1 MGGKRLTIEGSVTD
15 ANEWGVAPQLAAE
28 LTNLGW
34 TRDAAVG
41 MGALQ
46 PARRGTNLVLVRP
59 PAPAWA
65 GPALAGILEGAAE
78 RGGRTICLAAPA
90 MVPVLGA
97 LVARL
102 ALAAGLRH
110 ETALGP
116 ARAARRLRADEV
128 DVLVCSPATA
138 LTLQGRSALA
148 PERAAALVL
157 AWPDGWDADEALTL
171 LLNDLPREAQR
182 VVLTADPA
190 EVDSLVER
198 YARRAAVLAEA
209 PLPEDA
215 TAPTAIRTVPT
226 PWSGR
231 AATIAALLEATDPD
245 GAMVWTADN
254 ADHLLLTAALGGTL
268 PLVTRG
274 PASPQVIC
282 YDLPDPVTLAG
293 FGAAAT
299 VTLLV
304 APGTESFVS
313 RLAPIRRPIALSATT
328 AGLVER
334 DAGRRAEV
342 AEAMNHAGVDAAL
355 YALAPLFERHE
366 PQQVAAAC
374 FALWRDASR
383 AVIAPV
389 REAAPVR
396 SATQVGAGA
405 AMAKLWV
412 GAGKKD
418 EATPGDLVAVLV
430 KEVGLDRTLIGR
442 IELRDTFALV
452 EVPVSDAE
460 RIAKAL
466 TGLTIRRRKLVARV
480 DRGIPARSGPRK

>member
-1 MGGKRLTIEGSVTD
+1 MTDVTD
-15 ANEWGVAPQLAAE
+15 WGVAPELASE

-41 MGALQ
+41 TGGLH

-65 GPALAGILEGAAE
+65 GPALAGVLEGAAE

-102 ALAAGLRH
+102 AHSAGLRH

-148 PERAAALVL
+148 LDRAAALVL

-171 LLNDLPREAQR
+171 LINDLPRDAQR
-182 VVLTADPA
+182 VVLTSDAGQ
-190 EVDSLVER
+190 VDLLVER
-198 YARRAAVLAEA
+198 FARRAAILPEA
-209 PLPEDA
+209 PIPADA
-215 TAPTAIRTVPT
+215 AAPIAIRTIPT
-226 PWSGR
+226 PWSSR
-231 AATIAALLEATDPD
+231 AASIAALLEITDPD
-245 GAMVWTADN
+245 GAMIWTADN
-254 ADHLLLTAALGGTL
+254 ADHAILTAALGGTL

-282 YDLPDPVTLAG
+282 YDLPDPATLAG

-304 APGTESFVS
+304 APGTEAYVS
-313 RLAPIRRPIALSATT
+313 RLAPLRRPVPLSATT
-328 AGLVER
+328 VGLLER

-342 AEAMNHAGVDAAL
+342 VQALDHVGVDAAL

-374 FALWRDASR
+374 FVLWREALR
-383 AVIAPV
+383 PVVAPL
-389 REAAPVR
+389 REAEPVR

-452 EVPVSDAE
+452 EVPVSEAE
-460 RIAKAL
+460 RLAKAL

-480 DRGIPARSGPRK
+480 DRGIPARSAPRK